1 MKNKN
6 NIILNLNEHIKILKD
21 QKIYLLKEIDKFS
34 KIIIKTILKG
44 GKILII
50 GNGGSAAD
58 AQHFATEL
66 TVKMNK
72 VRKALPVIALTTDT
86 SALTAIGNDFSF
98 DNIFSRQIEA
108 LMTRKDLLI
117 SISTSGNSQNIINAL
132 KFANSRQFK
141 SLNILGNKGGK
152 AKKYSKHNFIVNSSN
167 PSRVQEVHIIFYQNV
182 CEIIENFFSLKKKF
196 K

>member
-58 AQHFATEL
+58 AQHFTPEL

-72 VRKALPVIALTTDT
+72 VRKALP
-86 SALTAIGNDFSF
+86 
-98 DNIFSRQIEA
+98 
-108 LMTRKDLLI
+108 
-117 SISTSGNSQNIINAL
+117 
-132 KFANSRQFK
+132 
-141 SLNILGNKGGK
+141 
-152 AKKYSKHNFIVNSSN
+152 
-167 PSRVQEVHIIFYQNV
+167 
-182 CEIIENFFSLKKKF
+182 
-196 K
+196 